1 MNKEMLLKA
10 YKTMKTIR
18 EYELEVEDAVSK
30 KRGPFMGLMHTHHG
44 AEAWV
49 TAVMMNLTLDDYV
62 SSTYRNHA
70 HSIARGID
78 LKTFTAEISGKITGV
93 CRGMAGN
100 MHAVDQNLNM
110 IAGFGIIGA
119 GLPSACGA
127 AFASKYK
134 KENRVSAVFF
144 GDGAI
149 PQGATHESMNIASL
163 MKLPVLFCNDNNH
176 YAMSTASKNNL
187 VHESTVEYAKAYNI
201 PAKKVFGMN
210 FFECYNVVK
219 EAIEFIKEGNGPF
232 FIEFDNYRYGGQ
244 WVGDP
249 QNYKPKEEV
258 EYYWSQDPLKL
269 FVDEVLEK
277 KYLTK
282 DDILRID
289 KEVKKE
295 IEEALKFAFESEEPD
310 LSEMLVNVYADNY

>member
-1 MNKEMLLKA
+1 MEKEFLLKA

-30 KRGPFMGLMHTHHG
+30 NRGPFMGLMHTHHG
-44 AEAWV
+44 SEAWV

-62 SSTYRNHA
+62 SSTYRNHS

-78 LKTFTAEISGKITGV
+78 LKAFTAEISGKITGV

-134 KENRVSAVFF
+134 NENRVSAVFF

-149 PQGATHESMNIASL
+149 PQGATHESMNIASV
-163 MKLPVLFCNDNNH
+163 MKLPVLLLNDNNH
-176 YAMSTASKNNL
+176 YAMSTSSKYNL
-187 VHESTVEYAKAYNI
+187 AHESTCEYAKAYNI
-201 PAKKVFGMN
+201 PAKKVDGMN

-219 EAIEFIKEGNGPF
+219 EAVSHIKNGNGPY

-258 EYYWSQDPLKL
+258 EFYKSQDPMKK
-269 FVDEVLEK
+269 FVEVVLAE
-277 KYLTK
+277 KYLSENDLAK
-282 DDILRID
+282 VDL
-289 KEVKKE
+289 EVKKE
-295 IEEALKFAFESEEPD
+295 IEEAIQFAFDSEFPQISD
-310 LSEMLVNVYADNY
+310 MYVNTYADKY

>member
-1 MNKEMLLKA
+1 MNKKDLLKA

-18 EYELEVEDAVSK
+18 EYELEVEDAVAN

-44 AEAWV
+44 SEAWV

-62 SSTYRNHA
+62 SSTYRNHS

-78 LKTFTAEISGKITGV
+78 LGKFTAEISGKITGV

-100 MHAVDQNLNM
+100 MHAVDQDLNM

-127 AFASKYK
+127 AFASKYRN
-134 KENRVSAVFF
+134 EDNVSAVFF

-149 PQGATHESMNIASL
+149 PQGATHESMNLASV
-163 MKLPVLFCNDNNH
+163 MHLPVLLCNDNNH
-176 YAMSTASKNNL
+176 YAMSTSSKNNL
-187 VHESTVEYAKAYNI
+187 AHESTCEYAKAYNI
-201 PAKKVFGMN
+201 PSKKVFGMD
-210 FFECYNVVK
+210 FFECYEVVQ
-219 EAIEFIKEGNGPF
+219 EAVKYIRETKGPF

-249 QNYKPKEEV
+249 QNYKPKDEV
-258 EYYWSQDPLKL
+258 EYYNSHDPLTK
-269 FVDEVLEK
+269 FVAKV
-277 KYLTK
+277 
-282 DDILRID
+282 
-289 KEVKKE
+289 
-295 IEEALKFAFESEEPD
+295 IEEKLLTQEELTVIDNQVKQEIKDALQFAFDSD
-310 LSEMLVNVYADNY
+310 LPEISDMYVNTYADKY